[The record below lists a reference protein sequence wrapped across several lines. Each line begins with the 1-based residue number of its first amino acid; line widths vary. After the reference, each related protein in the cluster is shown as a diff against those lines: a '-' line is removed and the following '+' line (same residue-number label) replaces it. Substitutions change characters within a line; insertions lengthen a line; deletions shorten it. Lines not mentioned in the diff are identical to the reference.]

1 MPYLSRFGS
10 YWEKLKNGCKSLK
23 HRWISRERGINE
35 NCGKTRKTEK
45 PWKIGKTALV
55 RRSRRRPVE
64 IGLSHLLTTSQ
75 HSLVSFVTVL
85 EYCAD
90 WTPLVCPNK
99 FVPSSLSQL
108 MHHQFTFA
116 SNRVRP
122 TSHTHYRVIRW
133 FLVRNQQLYNVYN
146 LILIGGI
153 LPCKSVMVSY
163 NIATLHF

>member
-35 NCGKTRKTEK
+35 NCGKTRKSEK
-45 PWKIGKTALV
+45 PWKNWQNRPCATKSQAS
-55 RRSRRRPVE
+55 SRNWTFSSPHYFAAQFGFIRYSP
-64 IGLSHLLTTSQ
+64 G
-75 HSLVSFVTVL
+75 VL
-85 EYCAD
+85 CRLNASNF
-90 WTPLVCPNK
+90 PLK
-99 FVPSSLSQL
+99 FFRSSLSQL

-133 FLVRNQQLYNVYN
+133 SRVRNQQLYNVYH

-163 NIATLHF
+163 NNAMLRF